1 MSLISNTEHSL
12 QRKSAIATGNCTD
25 HVGSVLV
32 TPIDSFSLDD
42 TIFNTLEGFLP
53 RLVMRARIAKN
64 IEWSQEQ
71 IEQIEQR
78 FALAPRASS
87 IDPTV
92 LEFMLTE
99 CDFAMEHADGTF
111 IEHLLF
117 CHDYADAHY
126 SDQSPNILLLHSILG
141 TATNTFAMAANKIPA
156 LRELITEEEF
166 RQIQAFPSILR
177 LLTSGTLFDA
187 LEQNRQK
194 LDQLKEI
201 TFYRVIDN
209 RQCAL
214 SATEFWQQ
222 LNHQLIHLVDFLPP
236 ANWAHHKGDPVFQT
250 FIKLSHFL
258 NECNQRLATVGF
270 QPPDR
275 EGFLPFPQ
283 QEIMSFGGALSVV
296 IPGWLQRRLAAKAV
310 RKFSAN
316 IGHSLDFALIWK

>member
-1 MSLISNTEHSL
+1 MSLVNNTEHSL
-12 QRKSAIATGNCTD
+12 QRKHAIATGTCTD

-42 TIFNTLEGFLP
+42 TIFKTLEGYLP

-78 FALAPRASS
+78 FALAPRASR
-87 IDPTV
+87 IDPSV

-99 CDFAMEHADGTF
+99 CDFSMEHADGTF

-126 SDQSPNILLLHSILG
+126 PEHSPNILLLHSILG
-141 TATNTFAMAANKIPA
+141 TATNTFAMAANKIP
-156 LRELITEEEF
+156 LLKELITAEEF
-166 RQIQAFPSILR
+166 RQVQAFPSILR
-177 LLTSGTLFDA
+177 LLTSGKLFDA
-187 LEQNRQK
+187 LEQNLQK

-209 RQCAL
+209 QQCTL
-214 SATEFWQQ
+214 SAAEFWQQ

-236 ANWAHHKGDPVFQT
+236 ANWAYHKADPVFQT
-250 FIKLSHFL
+250 FIRLSQFL
-258 NECNQRLATVGF
+258 DECNQRLATVGF
-270 QPPDR
+270 QPPRR
-275 EGFLPFPQ
+275 EGILPLPK
-283 QEIMSFGGALSVV
+283 QEKMSFGGALSVV
-296 IPGWLQRRLAAKAV
+296 IPGWLQRRLAANSV

-316 IGHSLDFALIWK
+316 IGHSLDFELIWK